1 MNDMGCFFHFSW
13 TPSASNWWM
22 QGGWNDGKA
31 SDSLLSHEKGVV
43 KSRSILGHFHRLR
56 PRPAVKKPIGR
67 GMSLRL
73 QIYAS
78 GNRTGFYNRNYNH
91 KTNGYE

>member
-22 QGGWNDGKA
+22 QGGWNDGKV

-56 PRPAVKKPIGR
+56 
-67 GMSLRL
+67 S
-73 QIYAS
+73 AS
-78 GNRTGFYNRNYNH
+78 GSQKAHRPRDVPPTSNICLR
-91 KTNGYE
+91 